1 MTKNQYNYIL
11 LTILILS
18 DFFSGTISFWL
29 TLINQNRFFFEST
42 TLIII
47 LNCCWSIIFFFANL
61 YNTRATLSR
70 FDEIIRLVP
79 IIYTVLVVFIVL
91 HIFGLI
97 DIIIDYKEVLTY
109 GLIFS
114 AILIVNRF
122 IIHTI
127 QKLLLNKKIGLNNA
141 LILGINRKRAVEQ
154 AEELNYDLA
163 ILDDGFQDYSLKH

>member
-1 MTKNQYNYIL
+1 MSL
-11 LTILILS
+11 VLIL
-18 DFFSGTISFWL
+18 
-29 TLINQNRFFFEST
+29 Q
-42 TLIII
+42 
-47 LNCCWSIIFFFANL
+47 CCWSTIFFFANL

-79 IIYTVLVVFIVL
+79 IIYTVLVMFIVV

-97 DIIIDYKEVLTY
+97 NIIIDYKEVLTY

-127 QKLLLNKKIGLNNA
+127 QKFLLNKKIGLNNA
-141 LILGINRKRAVEQ
+141 LILGINRRGADIFNNLQDQPLHGLNVKGFIQ
-154 AEELNYDLA
+154 A
-163 ILDDGFQDYSLKH
+163 YSKC